1 MPEKSTSL
9 EGVSVLGK
17 ISSLLEVLAAREQ
30 ATAAELAELLDEP
43 RSSVHRMIRQ
53 LHEIGWIEPAGAR
66 GQWSIGLHLFRLGSS
81 AVQRMDVRRSALPH
95 MRELNESTG
104 ETVFLTVQRGM
115 DAVCIERI
123 EGRRVQSIAL
133 VLGGAMPLHA
143 GAGPMALL
151 AWLDDDQHRAWLIHA
166 AEHGLAQMNLPAPPS
181 ISEVE
186 AQLRETRARG
196 YSISDRNVTPGIAA
210 VGAPVFDYRGQ
221 LIAAVSVSG
230 IAESVLDPELR
241 LAERVTEAARRI
253 SFDLG
258 FRDGAQPVRRPF
270 SD

>member
-1 MPEKSTSL
+1 MSEKPSAL

-17 ISSLLEVLAAREQ
+17 ISALLESLSAREQ

-53 LHEIGWIEPAGAR
+53 LHDIGWIEPAGAR

-81 AVQRMDVRRSALPH
+81 AVQRMDVRRAALPH
-95 MRELNESTG
+95 MRELHELTG
-104 ETVFLTVQRGM
+104 ETVFLVIQRGM

-123 EGRRVQSIAL
+123 EGRRVHSIAL

-143 GAGPMALL
+143 GAGPMSLL
-151 AWLDDDQHRAWLIHA
+151 AWLDDEQHRQWLVHA
-166 AEHGLAQMNLPAPPS
+166 AENGLEPMNLSVPPTVS
-181 ISEVE
+181 GVE
-186 AQLRETRARG
+186 EQLRETRKRG
-196 YSISDRNVTPGIAA
+196 YAISDRNVTPGIAA
-210 VGAPVFDYRGQ
+210 VGAPVFDYRGE

-230 IAESVLDPELR
+230 IAESILDPELK
-241 LAERVTEAARRI
+241 LGERVVEATRRI

-258 FRDGAQPVRRPF
+258 YRDERPTTRHF
-270 SD
+270 PDN